1 MSNSNSLTDL
11 VGSLSA
17 VSGSISLGNKL
28 STSNREAEKTCIAKL
43 SPNDLYAHAN
53 WKPRSVWEGGF
64 DVAVWLNTPKGCM
77 RPLQLSLR
85 YADQSGDIFVPVDIF
100 NPSLATTAL
109 LTGSM
114 ALTIKGKIGTI
125 GLYLEGEIDGISI
138 SVDEWYV
145 VPHIKMPS
153 SGLSSNN

>member
-11 VGSLSA
+11 VGSLCA
-17 VSGSISLGNKL
+17 VSGNVSLGAKLSIS
-28 STSNREAEKTCIAKL
+28 SCEAEKTCIAAL
-43 SPNDLYAHAN
+43 SPDDLYVHAS
-53 WKPRSVWEGGF
+53 WKPYSVWEGGF

-85 YADQSGDIFVPVDIF
+85 YVDQSGDVFVPVDIF

-114 ALTIKGKIGTI
+114 ALTVKGKIDTI
-125 GLYLEGEIDGISI
+125 GLYLEGEVDGISVSI
-138 SVDEWYV
+138 DEWYV
-145 VPHIKMPS
+145 VPHIKRPS
-153 SGLSSNN
+153 LA